1 MPVVAVVL
9 PFLLPF
15 LLLGVPPAV
24 GEDLRTP
31 SAPAHASC
39 DCGRFEAEL
48 AAARATFDSRQ
59 EGVAMPLTPVMHDRY
74 RARVDATFGRAVCLA
89 RCPEVPE
96 TARNRAR
103 VLVAKA
109 GFKNASIG
117 AAEWRARL
125 QVVYEEMA
133 ACVASEP
140 ANRDCILWHASSRGL
155 LARGS
160 WNPLNITLPNALM
173 EEFRKA
179 RGGAPP
185 GTDGDDGAA
194 TRGEASMLLKIPR
207 YVGGDPAAGR
217 RLIEEARKHPRFACC
232 VRNRLVVAEALA
244 RTGDLPAA
252 KAELQA
258 IVADGLPDCGPQ
270 RYENAM
276 SLEEA
281 ARCITRLDE
290 QPGEEPNWDDD
301 CRRP

>member
-1 MPVVAVVL
+1 MPVAAVVL
-9 PFLLPF
+9 PLLF
-15 LLLGVPPAV
+15 SLLVGAAPATAD
-24 GEDLRTP
+24 ELRTP
-31 SAPAHASC
+31 SPAAQAGC
-39 DCGRFEAEL
+39 DCSRFEAEL
-48 AAARATFDSRQ
+48 TAARAIFESRQ

-74 RARVDATFGRAVCLA
+74 RSRVDATFGRAVCLA
-89 RCPEVPE
+89 RCPDVPE
-96 TARNRAR
+96 PARNRAR
-103 VLVAKA
+103 LLVAKA
-109 GFKNASIG
+109 GFKDASIG
-117 AAEWRARL
+117 AGEWRARL

-133 ACVASEP
+133 ACIASEP
-140 ANRDCILWHASSRGL
+140 ANRDCMVWHASSRGL

-160 WNPLNITLPNALM
+160 WNPLNITLPNSLM

-185 GTDGDDGAA
+185 GTDGEDGAA

-252 KAELQA
+252 KAELHA
-258 IVADGLPDCGPQ
+258 IVADGLPACGPQ

-276 SLEEA
+276 SVEEA
-281 ARCITRLDE
+281 ARCISRMDE
-290 QPGEEPNWDDD
+290 QPNEEPNWDDD

>member
-1 MPVVAVVL
+1 MPVAAVVL
-9 PFLLPF
+9 PLLLSF
-15 LLLGVPPAV
+15 LLLGAAPA
-24 GEDLRTP
+24 GGQDLRTP
-31 SAPAHASC
+31 SVAAQVKC
-39 DCGRFEAEL
+39 DCRRFEAGLTE
-48 AAARATFDSRQ
+48 ARTIFASRQ
-59 EGVAMPLTPVMHDRY
+59 EGITMPLTPVMHDRY
-74 RARVDATFGRAVCLA
+74 RARVDAAFGRARCLA
-89 RCPEVPE
+89 RCPDVPE
-96 TARNRAR
+96 SARNRAR
-103 VLVAKA
+103 LLVSDT
-109 GFKNASIG
+109 GFKDASIG
-117 AAEWRARL
+117 APEWRARL
-125 QVVYEEMA
+125 QIIYKEMSD
-133 ACVASEP
+133 CLASDP
-140 ANRDCILWHASSRGL
+140 DNRDCLLWYASSRGI

-179 RGGAPP
+179 RAGAAP
-185 GTDGDDGAA
+185 GTDGEDGAA

-217 RLIEEARKHPRFACC
+217 RLIEEARKHPRFACH

-252 KAELQA
+252 KAELQS
-258 IVADGLPDCGPQ
+258 IVADGLPECGLQ
-270 RYENAM
+270 RYENGM

>member
-1 MPVVAVVL
+1 MSAAAVVL
-9 PFLLPF
+9 PLLFFLF
-15 LLLGVPPAV
+15 LGAGPAM

-31 SAPAHASC
+31 SP
-39 DCGRFEAEL
+39 
-48 AAARATFDSRQ
+48 AARATCDCSRFDAALREAQTIFDSRE
-59 EGVAMPLTPVMHDRY
+59 EGIAMPLTPVMHDRY
-74 RARVDATFGRAVCLA
+74 RARVDAAFGRAVCLA
-89 RCPEVPE
+89 SCSNVPE
-96 TARNRAR
+96 PARNRAR
-103 VLVAKA
+103 LLVADA
-109 GFKNASIG
+109 GFKDASIG
-117 AAEWRARL
+117 AGEWRARL
-125 QVVYEEMA
+125 EVVYREMDACLA
-133 ACVASEP
+133 AEP
-140 ANRDCILWHASSRGL
+140 DNRECTLWYASSRGI

-179 RGGAPP
+179 RAGAPP
-185 GTDGDDGAA
+185 GADGRDGAA

-217 RLIEEARKHPRFACC
+217 RLIEEARKYPRFACH
-232 VRNRLVVAEALA
+232 VRNRLVVAEAFA

-258 IVADGLPDCGPQ
+258 IVADGLPGCGAE

-281 ARCITRLDE
+281 ARCINRMDE
-290 QPGEEPNWDDD
+290 QPNEEPNWDDD